1 MKIWDLATRLYHW
14 LQAAVFIGLIITGTT
29 GSGPHMQL
37 GLVLFT
43 LVTWRILWGFCGSE
57 TNRFKQFLCTP
68 RVILNYLRGRS
79 SQKPGHNPAGG
90 WMVFALLFSLLLQCI
105 SGLALAGSLDQLPL
119 AELWLTD
126 NVFSLLE
133 STHLLLAD
141 VLPILVFVHV
151 VAVICYKLKQ
161 KPLVL
166 AMITGCQSHHSG
178 FKPPYFV
185 SSSRAFLVLVAAG
198 LVTIA
203 IVALSMV

>member
-29 GSGPHMQL
+29 GNGPHMQL
-37 GLVLFT
+37 GLILFT

-57 TNRFKQFLCTP
+57 TNRFKQFLRSP
-68 RVILNYLRGRS
+68 QVILTYLRGNS

-90 WMVFALLFSLLLQCI
+90 WMVIALLFSLLLQCI
-105 SGLALAGSLDQLPL
+105 SGLALAGLLEQLPL

-126 NVFSLLE
+126 NIFSLLE

-141 VLPILVFVHV
+141 VLPMLVFGHV
-151 VAVICYKLKQ
+151 MAVICYKLKK
-161 KPLVL
+161 KPLLL
-166 AMITGCQSHHSG
+166 AMVTGFQSHDSG
-178 FKPPYFV
+178 LKPPYLV
-185 SSSRAFLVLVAAG
+185 SNNRALMVLVAAG
-198 LVTIA
+198 LVTMA

>member
-29 GSGPHMQL
+29 GTGPHMQL

-57 TNRFKQFLCTP
+57 TNRFKQFLCSP
-68 RVILNYLRGRS
+68 RVILTYLRGRS

-105 SGLALAGSLDQLPL
+105 SGLALAGLLDQLPL
-119 AELWLTD
+119 AEWWLTD
-126 NVFSLLE
+126 N
-133 STHLLLAD
+133 
-141 VLPILVFVHV
+141 I
-151 VAVICYKLKQ
+151 ICYKLKQ

-166 AMITGCQSHHSG
+166 AMITGCQSHDSG
-178 FKPPYFV
+178 FKPAYFV